1 MTNAHQGFLLSRH
14 SRDRGQH
21 CEITLWAA
29 TENGPAKLVITD
41 QQPLFFV
48 RQADRKAI
56 NDCLQPFSG
65 RYQWRELE
73 LRTFDREPVAGLYF
87 QSLNDSYQA
96 RQQLNA
102 ANLCHFEGDIRLQER
117 YLMERFTHGGL
128 SFVGQAS
135 SRGGYTEYTQVK
147 IRPSDYRPK
156 LRLISLDIECSRHG
170 ELYSIGCYG
179 EGFERVLMIGQPQPA
194 EPWLHW
200 VEDERALLLA
210 LERALNDCDPDV
222 IIGWNVVNFDFR
234 LLLKRAERHGMVLR
248 LGRGHQVASWR
259 DARHEANQ
267 GFISLPGRIV
277 IDGIDALKTATYQFA
292 SFSLEFV
299 ARELLD
305 RGKKIDDVAHRLEHI
320 EADFRHNKPKLAA
333 YNLEDCRL
341 VFDIFE
347 HTRIIDFLLFRS
359 QLTGLELDRTGGW
372 VAAFGNL
379 YLPRLHRAGYVA
391 PNLPDG
397 GGLASPGGYVM
408 DSRPGLYRHVL
419 VLDFKSLYPS
429 IIRTFKIDPL
439 GLVEGLNDPDHSIE
453 GFKGARFSRQ
463 HHFLPE
469 IITQL
474 WQQRDR
480 AKQDRDQPR
489 SQAIKLIMNSFY
501 GVLGSGGCRFYDTR
515 LASSITMRGHQLMQ
529 DTAARIEQQGYQ
541 VIYGDTDSIFVRLAG
556 DYTNAEADQLG
567 HALANDING
576 YWQQRLRQEF
586 QLESH
591 LELEYETHYCRFLMP
606 TIRGADTGSK
616 KRYAGLVRTDAGQQL
631 VFKGLENVRADW
643 TALAKEFQ
651 NALYELVFSDQDP
664 STLIRET
671 VEATRAG
678 RHDDKLVYKK
688 RLRRRLDQYVK
699 NVPPHVRAARLA
711 DEHLRQQGMP
721 PQYQHK
727 GTIRYLI
734 TVNGPEPLEHC
745 PSQIN
750 YQHYIDKQLKP
761 VADAILPFVQL
772 SFDELIDQQLGLF

>member
-1 MTNAHQGFLLSRH
+1 MTTAQQGFLLSRH
-14 SRDRGQH
+14 SRDHGQH
-21 CEITLWAA
+21 CEISLWVA
-29 TENGPAKLVITD
+29 TDDGPAKLVIED

-48 RQADRKAI
+48 RQADRAKI
-56 NDCLQPFSG
+56 TDCLLPFSG
-65 RYQWRELE
+65 RYQWRELT
-73 LRTFDREPVAGLYF
+73 LHTFAREPVAGLYF
-87 QSLNDSYQA
+87 HSLNDSYQA
-96 RQQLNA
+96 QQQLSA
-102 ANLCHFEGDIRLQER
+102 VGLPHFEGDIRLQER

-128 SFVGQAS
+128 SFVGQANP
-135 SRGGYTEYTQVK
+135 RGSYTEYRQVR
-147 IRPSDYRPK
+147 IRPSDYRPR

-170 ELYSIGCYG
+170 ELYSIGFYG
-179 EGFERVLMIGQPQPA
+179 EQFERVLMIGQPQPA

-200 VEDERALLLA
+200 VDDERALLQA
-210 LERALNDCDPDV
+210 LEHTLNDCDPDV

-234 LLLKRAERHGMVLR
+234 LLLKRAEHHGLVLR
-248 LGRGHQVASWR
+248 LGRGRQLASWR
-259 DARHEANQ
+259 DARFETNQ

-292 SFSLEFV
+292 SFSLESV
-299 ARELLD
+299 ARELLG

-341 VFDIFE
+341 VHDIFE

-408 DSRPGLYRHVL
+408 DSRPGLYKHVL

-439 GLVEGLNDPDHSIE
+439 GLIEGLRAPEDSIE
-453 GFKGARFSRQ
+453 GFKGAYFSREQ
-463 HHFLPE
+463 HFLPA
-469 IITQL
+469 IITEL

-480 AKQDRDQPR
+480 AKAARDQPR

-515 LASSITMRGHQLMQ
+515 LASSITLRGHQLMQ

-541 VIYGDTDSIFVRLAG
+541 VIYGDTDSIFVRLSG
-556 DYTNAEADQLG
+556 SYTAAKADALG
-567 HALANDING
+567 HDLARDIND
-576 YWQQRLRQEF
+576 YWQQRLQQEF
-586 QLESH
+586 ALESH
-591 LELEYETHYCRFLMP
+591 LELEYETHFHRFLMP

-616 KRYAGLVRTDAGQQL
+616 KRYAGLVHTDAGQRL

-643 TALAKEFQ
+643 TELAKQFQ
-651 NALYELVFSDQDP
+651 NDLYQLVFSDEDP
-664 STLIRET
+664 TTLIRET
-671 VEATRAG
+671 VEATRNG

-699 NVPPHVRAARLA
+699 NIPPHVRAARLA
-711 DEHLRQQGMP
+711 DEHLKRQGMP

-745 PSQIN
+745 PSQID

-761 VADAILPFVQL
+761 VADAILPFINL